1 MKIIIAAVGK
11 MKAGPEKTLADSY
24 LKRIPW
30 NITIKEIEEKK
41 NLSGEKLKST
51 EGKLLLAASEKTK
64 RIVLDERGDVL
75 SSIAFA
81 RKINS
86 FGGPVS
92 FLIGGAEG
100 HGDEVRSNADFL
112 LSLGKMTWPHMLAR
126 AMLAEQ
132 IYRAHT
138 ILSGHPYHKV

>member
-11 MKAGPEKTLADSY
+11 MKAGPEKAISDSY

-30 NITIKEIEEKK
+30 NIQIKEIEEKK
-41 NLSGEKLKST
+41 NLSGEKLKSA

-64 RIVLDERGDVL
+64 RIVLDERGEIL

-81 RKINS
+81 RKING
-86 FGGPVS
+86 FGGPIS

-100 HGDEVRSNADFL
+100 HGDEISSNADFL

-126 AMLAEQ
+126 VMLAEQ

-138 ILSGHPYHKV
+138 ILSGHPYHKA